1 MLFASPMWLNCP
13 SLILQNDWNEAL
25 VRRGTQAYSLPD
37 FKKESNNLPPRLDS
51 RTSANGA
58 GLFS

>member
-37 FKKESNNLPPRLDS
+37 FKKESNNLPKS
-51 RTSANGA
+51 RFLESHI
-58 GLFS
+58 